1 MFDTDDEKWQALVN
15 RDPRAEGEFVY
26 CVLSTK
32 IYSRPTCYS
41 RLALRKNVSFCKN
54 SDEARAM
61 NFKPCK
67 RCKPNVERGSN
78 TTRELIIRACT
89 AIFKTASASKP
100 FVLDVLTAQLQ
111 ISKFHLCRQFKNYT
125 NMTPRKFYLKCK
137 EIKQNPTNLLPVPII
152 ETKKNL
158 ARKKMLNIAQ
168 DNETAAVLN
177 STDPLDLSLVSS
189 PMSDNLSSSVTD
201 STPLQNPT
209 SLLPFE
215 SDSEN
220 IINQSFLQSN
230 MEDEDFYSDDLD
242 FSWLDDF
249 IKNQING

>member
-1 MFDTDDEKWQALVN
+1 
-15 RDPRAEGEFVY
+15 
-26 CVLSTK
+26 
-32 IYSRPTCYS
+32 
-41 RLALRKNVSFCKN
+41 
-54 SDEARAM
+54 
-61 NFKPCK
+61 
-67 RCKPNVERGSN
+67 
-78 TTRELIIRACT
+78 
-89 AIFKTASASKP
+89 
-100 FVLDVLTAQLQ
+100 
-111 ISKFHLCRQFKNYT
+111 
-125 NMTPRKFYLKCK
+125 MTPRKFYLKCK

-177 STDPLDLSLVSS
+177 STDPLDLLLVSS

-209 SLLPFE
+209 LLLPFE
-215 SDSEN
+215 LDSEN